1 MDHDDYLFFA
11 PPSSNKNRRRKF
23 GGLAIPLR
31 GTHDFAP
38 PPYDGFAFS
47 VWMKFSGKPDQS
59 RAAVCQI
66 QGRP

>member
-1 MDHDDYLFFA
+1 MDHDDNLWLHLLLL
-11 PPSSNKNRRRKF
+11 NKNRRKKF

-47 VWMKFSGKPDQS
+47 RWMKLSERPD
-59 RAAVCQI
+59 
-66 QGRP
+66 